1 MTKVATSVRLTKRVV
16 DSVDPSRGRH
26 CLWDAEL
33 KGFGLQVEPTKTMTY
48 IVRYRPKG
56 LGRSG
61 PRRFFKLG
69 RHGDLTPEQARAQA
83 KIILGRVANGEDPA
97 ADLKAARKAGARV
110 QRMTFSQLSALF
122 LNEHAGVMSKAATA
136 SLYEIL
142 LRKHILPI
150 LGDCVAEELTRSE
163 IAALHLAMR
172 SNQITANRVVS
183 LISTVYSFAARR
195 SLVPESFNPARG
207 VEKYR
212 EEGRERYLTSEELK
226 RLGAALVEAETMG
239 VPWVIDM
246 QNPKAKHT
254 PTQHKGQREITDP
267 YAVAAIRL
275 LLFTGARLRE
285 ILHLRWEHVD
295 LERGLL
301 FLPASKTGK
310 KTIVLNAAAFDIL
323 TALKNVA
330 TASRD
335 APKGVVIQ
343 GAIAD
348 QPRADL
354 KRPWAAIRRHADLEG
369 VRLHDLRHTFASI
382 GAGASLGLPIVGR
395 LLGHSQP
402 QTTARYAHLDADPL
416 RRAAN
421 VIGDHLSMAMKP
433 QG

>member
-1 MTKVATSVRLTKRVV
+1 MTKAATSVRLTKRVV
-16 DSVDPSRGRH
+16 DSADASRGRH

-33 KGFGLQVEPTKTMTY
+33 KGFGLQVEPTRTMTY

-69 RHGDLTPEQARAQA
+69 RHGDLTPDQARAQA

-97 ADLKAARKAGARV
+97 ADLKAARKTSAVTQSKSFG
-110 QRMTFSQLSALF
+110 QLSALF
-122 LNEHAGVMSKAATA
+122 LQEHAGVMSKPATA

-142 LRKHILPI
+142 LRKHILPS
-150 LGDCVAEELTRSE
+150 LGDHVAEELTRTD
-163 IAALHLAMR
+163 ITALHLAMK
-172 SNQITANRVVS
+172 SNQITANRAVS

-195 SLVPESFNPARG
+195 SLVPESCNPARG

-212 EEGRERYLTSEELK
+212 EEGRERYLTGDELK
-226 RLGAALVEAETMG
+226 RLGAALVDAETVG
-239 VPWVIDM
+239 VPWVIDNE
-246 QNPKAKHT
+246 NPKAKHT
-254 PTQHKGQREITDP
+254 PAQYKGQREIADP
-267 YAVAAIRL
+267 SAVAAIRL

-323 TALKNVA
+323 TALKNAAHVSGA
-330 TASRD
+330 IAI
-335 APKGVVIQ
+335 GYVIQ
-343 GAIAD
+343 GMIAA

-421 VIGDHLSMAMKP
+421 VIGDHLAAAMKP
-433 QG
+433 A